1 MTEDAI
7 KKIYARIFGG
17 TDMKFGYRAFWIY
30 VIFCISTSIMMM
42 MMMIIKGDQRLKIDA
57 TMYIITC
64 VIIVE
69 RIWLAIPLIILLLI

>member
-1 MTEDAI
+1 
-7 KKIYARIFGG
+7 
-17 TDMKFGYRAFWIY
+17 
-30 VIFCISTSIMMM
+30 M